1 MTDGILIPEFDESTH
16 TYKVRGKVTP
26 GVTTVLHSCG
36 IGVNSFWTE
45 EGREFGKAVHLA
57 CRFHAEGD
65 LDFEALDDL
74 LKPRVDAYIR
84 FCAEMNFTPDLIEK
98 PLYREAPLYCGTIDQ
113 AQIGRAV
120 IDLKC
125 GAHGLEHALQ
135 LAAYAFMLPNPHLH
149 ERWAVHL
156 MDTGK
161 YSLRVFPKQEL
172 QSDFN
177 VFQSALNTYNWR
189 MRFNGR

>member
-1 MTDGILIPEFDESTH
+1 MPDLLIPEFDEATH
-16 TYKVRGKVTP
+16 TYRVKGKP
-26 GVTTVLHSCG
+26 EAGVTTVFRSCG
-36 IGVNSFWTE
+36 IGVNSFWTDG
-45 EGREFGKAVHLA
+45 GREFGKAVHLA
-57 CRFHAEGD
+57 IHYWAQGD
-65 LDFEALDDL
+65 LDESSLDES
-74 LKPRVDAYIR
+74 LKPRLDAYIKFR
-84 FCAEMNFTPDLIEK
+84 MEMDFTHDIAEQ
-98 PLYREAPLYCGTIDQ
+98 PLYRESPTYCGTIDQ
-113 AQIGRAV
+113 AQFGRAV

-125 GAHGLEHALQ
+125 GAHGPEHALQ
-135 LAAYAFMLPNPHLH
+135 LAAYAFMLPNPHLY

-172 QSDFN
+172 QSDFA